1 TGKGFFLFFWFSAVG
16 HGFSLLIIE
25 EGRGWKRME
34 EDGKRRKEE
43 AGGDRGRLRKI
54 GKRGWLCAL
63 GAEHVETTMAQKRA
77 QEEGA
82 DGAGRGP
89 QVMMVEAG

>member
-1 TGKGFFLFFWFSAVG
+1 
-16 HGFSLLIIE
+16 
-25 EGRGWKRME
+25 ME
-34 EDGKRRKEE
+34 EDGRGWERRKEE

-63 GAEHVETTMAQKRA
+63 GAEYVETTMAQKRA

-89 QVMMVEAG
+89 QMMMVEAG

>member
-1 TGKGFFLFFWFSAVG
+1 
-16 HGFSLLIIE
+16 
-25 EGRGWKRME
+25 ME
-34 EDGKRRKEE
+34 EET
-43 AGGDRGRLRKI
+43 GG
-54 GKRGWLCAL
+54 RGWLCAL
-63 GAEHVETTMAQKRA
+63 GVETTMAQKRA

>member
-1 TGKGFFLFFWFSAVG
+1 M
-16 HGFSLLIIE
+16 E
-25 EGRGWKRME
+25 EEKSGWKRMEEDGRGWKRME
-34 EDGKRRKEE
+34 EET
-43 AGGDRGRLRKI
+43 GG
-54 GKRGWLCAL
+54 RGWLCAL

-89 QVMMVEAG
+89 QMMMVEAG

>member
-1 TGKGFFLFFWFSAVG
+1 ME
-16 HGFSLLIIE
+16 E
-25 EGRGWKRME
+25 EGRGWKR
-34 EDGKRRKEE
+34 K
-43 AGGDRGRLRKI
+43 ARLALR
-54 GKRGWLCAL
+54 L

-89 QVMMVEAG
+89 QMMMVEAG